1 MKLIT
6 QFKNVFAFLGLT
18 VLVAG
23 CSAINSG
30 IGGLFNADT
39 DLTLTF
45 KVAADI
51 NPDESKK
58 PSPLFIRLYELKSTK
73 TFKQANFIDIY
84 ENDKDILG
92 PDMVGVQ
99 KLKRIRPG
107 EDREDSLVL
116 DEKTKFVGLYAEFL
130 NYKNAKYK
138 IVFPVTQ
145 HDVIG
150 TTKTIYISRNVMDM
164 K

>member
-1 MKLIT
+1 MRFSRYCKVGILAGIYLLIS
-6 QFKNVFAFLGLT
+6 
-18 VLVAG
+18 G
-23 CSAINSG
+23 CAAVNSAV
-30 IGGLFNADT
+30 GGLFGADT

-51 NPDESKK
+51 NPDEGKK
-58 PSPLFIRLYELKSTK
+58 PSPLFIRLYELKSVK
-73 TFKQANFIDIY
+73 LFKQVNFIDLY
-84 ENDKDILG
+84 ERDKEVLAD
-92 PDMVGVQ
+92 DMIGVQ

-107 EDREDSLVL
+107 EDREDNLVL

-138 IVFPVTQ
+138 LIIPVTQ

-150 TTKTIYISRNVMDM
+150 TTKTIFISRNIISM
-164 K
+164 KD

>member
-138 IVFPVTQ
+138 MVFPVTQ

>member
-1 MKLIT
+1 MIAGVYLLIS
-6 QFKNVFAFLGLT
+6 
-18 VLVAG
+18 G
-23 CSAINSG
+23 CAAVNSAV
-30 IGGLFNADT
+30 GGLFNADT

-51 NPDESKK
+51 NPDESRK

-73 TFKQANFIDIY
+73 MFNQVNFIDLY
-84 ENDKDILG
+84 ERDKEVLG
-92 PDMVGVQ
+92 EDMIAVQ

-107 EDREDSLVL
+107 EDREDHLVL

-138 IVFPVTQ
+138 LVIPVVQ
-145 HDVIG
+145 HDFIG
-150 TTKTIYISRNVMDM
+150 TTKTIYISRNIISIKD
-164 K
+164 